1 MDLELARTF
10 LAVADKGSF
19 IAASQQ
25 LHVTQTTVT
34 ARIKNLEEQLK
45 SRLFLRTSQG
55 ASLTE
60 QGRHFVGYAQSLL
73 ATWETAQR
81 EILSQP
87 QELVIRVAAETSL
100 WSSIFH
106 QWVIDLKQNLPQAR
120 LATYVSDRADL
131 LRMLEQG
138 EVDILLLN
146 APCRSGYL
154 SVEMVLEE
162 KLVLIEARGKSEP
175 YIYIDWGESFAKQH
189 RLVYPEIDID
199 KFTSNMG
206 PLALETLSSLG
217 GRGYFRSRT
226 AQPYIDKGIARVVE
240 GAPEFLLPVYAI
252 YSDKMLSNGLLGA
265 LSILKHKSIPD
276 FCQNHA

>member
-10 LAVADKGSF
+10 LAVVNKGSF
-19 IAASQQ
+19 VAASQQ

-34 ARIKNLEEQLK
+34 ARIRNLEEQLK

-60 QGRHFVGYAQSLL
+60 QGRYFVSYAQSLL
-73 ATWETAQR
+73 ATWEMAQR
-81 EILSQP
+81 EILSHSE
-87 QELVIRVAAETSL
+87 ELVIRVAAETSL

-106 QWVIDLKQNLPQAR
+106 QWIIDLKQSFPQAR

-131 LRMLEQG
+131 LRMLGQDG
-138 EVDILLLN
+138 VDVILLN
-146 APCRSGYL
+146 APYGSGHL

-175 YIYIDWGESFAKQH
+175 YIYIDWGESFAHQH
-189 RLVYPEIDID
+189 KLVYPEIDID

-206 PLALETLSSLG
+206 PLALETLASLG

-226 AQPYIDKGIARVVE
+226 VQPYINKGIAKAVE

-252 YSDKMLSNGLLGA
+252 YSTTTLSKGLLSA
-265 LSILKHKSIPD
+265 LSILKQNSIPD
-276 FCQNHA
+276 FCRNYD